1 MGIKLCVV
9 AGCMNTTAG
18 SRCTVHEAEYQRARN
33 ARRYLTRDRTR
44 AAYRATVIPA
54 GAVCVCCGTDQDL
67 TRHHVVPLADTHGF
81 DNETRARNLHLVPMC
96 RRCNSSIGARVMADH
111 RCPMHGGV
119 VAS

>member
-18 SRCTVHEAEYQRARN
+18 SRCTVHEAEYQRERN

-54 GAVCVCCGTDQDL
+54 GAVCWCCGTDQDL
-67 TRHHVVPLADTHGF
+67 TRHHLDPLAAPLDEPHLAAP
-81 DNETRARNLHLVPMC
+81 ARLVPMC
-96 RRCNSSIGARVMADH
+96 RRCNSSVGARVMVDH

-119 VAS
+119 VAGG

>member
-18 SRCTVHEAEYQRARN
+18 SRCTVHEAEYQRERN

-54 GAVCVCCGTDQDL
+54 GAVCVCCGTDEDL
-67 TRHHVVPLADTHGF
+67 TRHHVQPLGVVTVGPLPYHVGQ
-81 DNETRARNLHLVPMC
+81 LIPMC
-96 RRCNSSIGARVMADH
+96 RRCNSSIGTKRMADN

-119 VAS
+119 VAGG

>member
-54 GAVCVCCGTDQDL
+54 GAVCVCCGTDVDL
-67 TRHHVVPLADTHGF
+67 TRHHVLPLTAVQDGLPLV
-81 DNETRARNLHLVPMC
+81 DQGHLVPMC

-111 RCPMHGGV
+111 RCPMHGGEV
-119 VAS
+119 FR